1 MSARLREIV
10 RKRRLL
16 IARATGQ
23 RGELAV
29 HAAAV
34 RRSLTFADLAWRGYR
49 HLRSRPVGVALAA
62 AALVA
67 VGPGKL
73 LTMGYR
79 SGLVVLAVLRLIR
92 IFRTLR

>member
-1 MSARLREIV
+1 MSARLREIE
-10 RKRRLL
+10 RRRQLL
-16 IARATGQ
+16 VAHAQEQ
-23 RGELAV
+23 RSEFSV

-49 HLRSRPVGVALAA
+49 HFKSRPVGVALAA
-62 AALVA
+62 AALLV

-73 LTMGYR
+73 LHVGYR
-79 SGLVVLAVLRLIR
+79 SGLIVLAVLRLIR